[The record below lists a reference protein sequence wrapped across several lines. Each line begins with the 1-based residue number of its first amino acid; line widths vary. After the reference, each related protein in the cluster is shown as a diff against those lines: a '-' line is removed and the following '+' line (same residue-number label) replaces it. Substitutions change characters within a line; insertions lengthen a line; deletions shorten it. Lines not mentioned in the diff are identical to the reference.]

1 METPDS
7 RIVLRGREVGEEG
20 DPIVDHPGQ
29 PADYVHTDGTVWRW
43 QDIWRIVGG
52 VDLRVY
58 DLMTRIA
65 LRVLTAAGDP
75 NNPIVDHP
83 GQPADYVHTD
93 GTVWTWQERW
103 RPLSGGHYLRVYD
116 PVLPGTESN

>member
-20 DPIVDHPGQ
+20 D
-29 PADYVHTDGTVWRW
+29 
-43 QDIWRIVGG
+43 
-52 VDLRVY
+52 
-58 DLMTRIA
+58 
-65 LRVLTAAGDP
+65 
-75 NNPIVDHP
+75 PIVDHP